1 MNGGDGILR
10 QMSIPHLLNHWRRA
24 QPEPGLEAGVEADI
38 HRGIG
43 VVGVAS

>member
-1 MNGGDGILR
+1 MVVMVLLAA
-10 QMSIPHLLNHWRRA
+10 MSNPHLLNHWRRA
-24 QPEPGLEAGVEADI
+24 QPEPGLVAEVEADI